1 MASWQALLA
10 ILGFWDLV
18 PLTPGSQHHSS
29 SSMFKGSASIFKN
42 CVTQDAANRRDFS
55 PMAGPVTA
63 HEAVTRWTREARNQ
77 AASGMKAE
85 LQGCISAGWK

>member
-1 MASWQALLA
+1 
-10 ILGFWDLV
+10 
-18 PLTPGSQHHSS
+18 
-29 SSMFKGSASIFKN
+29 
-42 CVTQDAANRRDFS
+42 
-55 PMAGPVTA
+55 MAGPVTA